1 MSKATSTALQ
11 KTRTAICGASRAVLG
26 GMLMALPL
34 SGLVLFFEMTQPSSI
49 AGEGFSAIRIAS
61 APSEQSSYG
70 AFRPWLMRD
79 RAPVMRFKGVSA
91 ERRADSAAPA
101 GQFFNASDAERA
113 LSEAPSYLLRAGFYT
128 EFLTKERRRVSLL
141 ILSRDPIVDRAVPDN
156 TRLMNITDA
165 STANV
170 VTFAWGR
177 WIYKAE
183 IEDKGIE
190 PENAVQKVL

>member
-1 MSKATSTALQ
+1 
-11 KTRTAICGASRAVLG
+11 
-26 GMLMALPL
+26 MALPL
-34 SGLVLFFEMTQPSSI
+34 GGLVLFFEMTQPANI
-49 AGEGFSAIRIAS
+49 AGDGFSATQIAS
-61 APSEQSSYG
+61 APSEQTSYG
-70 AFRPWLMRD
+70 GLRPWLMRD

-113 LSEAPSYLLRAGFYT
+113 LSEAPSFLLRAGFYT

-141 ILSRDPIVDRAVPDN
+141 ILSRDPIVDRAIPDN
-156 TRLMNITDA
+156 HRLMNITDA

-170 VTFAWGR
+170 VTFVWGH

>member
-1 MSKATSTALQ
+1 MSKATSTVLQ
-11 KTRTAICGASRAVLG
+11 KTQAALSGAGRAVCG
-26 GMLMALPL
+26 GVLMALPL
-34 SGLVLFFEMTQPSSI
+34 GGLVLFFEMTQPANI
-49 AGEGFSAIRIAS
+49 ASEGFSAIRIAS
-61 APSEQSSYG
+61 ARPSEQSSYG
-70 AFRPWLMRD
+70 LRPWLMRD
-79 RAPVMRFKGVSA
+79 RATVMRFKGVSA

-113 LSEAPSYLLRAGFYT
+113 LSEAPSFLLRAGFYT

-141 ILSRDPIVDRAVPDN
+141 ILSRDPIVDRAIPDN
-156 TRLMNITDA
+156 NRLMNITDA

-170 VTFAWGR
+170 VTFVWGR